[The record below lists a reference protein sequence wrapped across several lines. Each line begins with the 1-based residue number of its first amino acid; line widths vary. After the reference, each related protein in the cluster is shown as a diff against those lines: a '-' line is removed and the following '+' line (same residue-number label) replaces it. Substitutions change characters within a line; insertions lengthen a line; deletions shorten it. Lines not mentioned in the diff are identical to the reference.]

1 MNIRKLLVSAIAV
14 GALASTTLMHAQ
26 EEKKGKGG
34 GGGRGGMGNPE
45 QMVQRLDEAVQLTAE
60 QKTKITAI
68 YAKSREKMQALP
80 EDQRMEKGRE
90 IMAAVRTEVRAVL
103 TAEQQKK
110 FDEMAPGRGQGG
122 GQGKKKS
129 Q

>member
-1 MNIRKLLVSAIAV
+1 MNIRKFLVSAIAV
-14 GALASTTLMHAQ
+14 GALASTTLLQAQ
-26 EEKKGKGG
+26 EQKKGKG
-34 GGGRGGMGNPE
+34 GGGRGGMGSPE

-90 IMAAVRTEVRAVL
+90 IMASIRTEVRAVL

-110 FDEMAPGRGQGG
+110 FDEMTPGRGQGG
-122 GQGKKKS
+122 QGKKKN

>member
-1 MNIRKLLVSAIAV
+1 MNIRKFLVSAIAV

-110 FDEMAPGRGQGG
+110 FDEMTPGRGQGG
-122 GQGKKKS
+122 QGKKKN

>member
-1 MNIRKLLVSAIAV
+1 MNIRKLIVSALAI
-14 GALASTTLMHAQ
+14 GALASTPLMQAQ
-26 EEKKGKGG
+26 EGEKKGK

-90 IMAAVRTEVRAVL
+90 IMTATRAEVRAVL

-122 GQGKKKS
+122 GQGKKNE
-129 Q
+129 

>member
-14 GALASTTLMHAQ
+14 GALASTTLLQAQ

-34 GGGRGGMGNPE
+34 GGRGGMGSPE

-90 IMAAVRTEVRAVL
+90 IMASIRTEVRAVL

-110 FDEMAPGRGQGG
+110 FDEMTPGRGQGG
-122 GQGKKKS
+122 QGKKKN